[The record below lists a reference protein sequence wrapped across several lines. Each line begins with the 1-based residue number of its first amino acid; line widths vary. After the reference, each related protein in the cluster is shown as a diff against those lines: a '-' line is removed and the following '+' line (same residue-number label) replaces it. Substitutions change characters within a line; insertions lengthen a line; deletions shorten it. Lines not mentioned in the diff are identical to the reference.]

1 VSTRE
6 ESRRRRPGRPRSARA
21 DQAILKAT
29 IEILAERGYPAL
41 TIEGI
46 AERAGVGK
54 TTIYRRFS
62 SVEEIMVRAFAGLDT
77 DLEIPDTGDTLQ
89 DLLELTAT
97 FRERAATAVMFPVM
111 SQIIGTALTN
121 PGVLAAFREQ
131 IIQPRQAVVRQI
143 IERGIARGDVRP
155 DADPAVIADLIPGAI
170 IFHKLFLLPTEA
182 ELPADYPGRVLA
194 TLWEGVKAR

>member
-1 VSTRE
+1 VSLQQD
-6 ESRRRRPGRPRSARA
+6 SKPRRPGRPRSARA
-21 DQAILKAT
+21 DKAILRAT
-29 IEILAERGYPAL
+29 IELLAEQGYPAL

-62 SVEEIMVRAFAGLDT
+62 SVEEIMVRAFSEIDV

-89 DLLELTAT
+89 DLLELTAF
-97 FRERAATAVMFPVM
+97 FRERAATAVLFPVM

-121 PGVLAAFREQ
+121 PSVLKAFREHV
-131 IIQPRQAVVRQI
+131 IQPRQAAVRQI
-143 IERGIARGDVRP
+143 IERGIARGEVRP
-155 DADPAVIADLIPGAI
+155 DVDPALIADMIPGGI
-170 IFHKLFLLPTEA
+170 IFHKLFQLPADA

-194 TLWEGVKAR
+194 ALWDGIKAR